1 MITVTPEVFGLISEF
16 HVFQTLVKEEKS
28 HTTILNL
35 HTQLG
40 SIECPLHWFVKKKAI
55 ARVINI
61 IQLCVA
67 R

>member
-1 MITVTPEVFGLISEF
+1 MITVTLEVFGLIGEF

-28 HTTILNL
+28 HTAILNL
-35 HTQLG
+35 HAQLCP
-40 SIECPLHWFVKKKAI
+40 IECPLHQFVKKAI